1 MGFCRFGAILLQ
13 AFEEASLVVEAV
25 TEKESLKMAV
35 LQSLDK
41 VRGNIE

>member
-1 MGFCRFGAILLQ
+1 MLQ

-25 TEKESLKMAV
+25 TEKESLKTAV

-41 VRGNIE
+41 VGDNRY